1 MSLNSRQW
9 AWKSRRKTE
18 SKKAD
23 LFKGAGGN
31 GEVSGELK
39 KSKSL
44 RDKTTVILPASLKH
58 TCTYWFCFSGEAWL
72 IHHCFALSPIN
83 YVMYECFPYN
93 LHTRIDSGFPVG
105 SDGKESACN
114 AGNLGSI
121 PGLGR
126 SPGKGHGNPLQ
137 YSVLEISMDR
147 GAWRATVHG
156 IAESQTRLSD

>member
-1 MSLNSRQW
+1 MKTHLTRSCLRSSEMAQELPESTVLTAPLGQLWSQDCYPPESDFILHRHDILGDCILKQQAVSLEI
-9 AWKSRRKTE
+9 KKKTE

-83 YVMYECFPYN
+83 YVMYECFPY
-93 LHTRIDSGFPVG
+93 
-105 SDGKESACN
+105 
-114 AGNLGSI
+114 
-121 PGLGR
+121 
-126 SPGKGHGNPLQ
+126 
-137 YSVLEISMDR
+137 
-147 GAWRATVHG
+147 
-156 IAESQTRLSD
+156 